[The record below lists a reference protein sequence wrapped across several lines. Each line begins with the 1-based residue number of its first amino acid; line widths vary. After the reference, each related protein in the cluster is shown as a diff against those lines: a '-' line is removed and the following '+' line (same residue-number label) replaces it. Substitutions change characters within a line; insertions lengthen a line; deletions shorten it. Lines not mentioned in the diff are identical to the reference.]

1 MIRPVGTDLIN
12 YFEYFLQE
20 IDLIEAFVSHCE
32 CGRFMPQHPGIYK
45 WAQNVV
51 QAPENKPPSYLLP
64 L

>member
-20 IDLIEAFVSHCE
+20 IDLIAAFVSHCE
-32 CGRFMPQHPGIYK
+32 SVWLVPQHPGIYK
-45 WAQNVV
+45 WARSVV

-64 L
+64 P